1 MPDVDG
7 ASDTK
12 DFHLEVPAKNEAFV
26 LKGSGA
32 LGWGLQNRL
41 ARIFNPASGRTVM
54 LAFDHGY
61 FKVPTPGLARMNI
74 TIFALCPYADAL
86 ICTLRALRLSLPS

>member
-12 DFHLEVPAKNEAFV
+12 DFHLEVPARNEAFF

-41 ARIFNPASGRTVM
+41 ARISSKLTTSPKDSR
-54 LAFDHGY
+54 
-61 FKVPTPGLARMNI
+61 R
-74 TIFALCPYADAL
+74 
-86 ICTLRALRLSLPS
+86 